1 MPFLFTSVD
10 DHSPAVA
17 DATLEPFPGFRVV
30 PRLTARVEGEVD
42 VAYEPELEITFDM
55 ASVKYRPT
63 FVGIRAEDVNGTML
77 RTVRVTDYV
86 KGAARAGIFLVL
98 AAEDEQE
105 PLSSLFDFDRGESIF
120 GAEFAAYL
128 SNGGPDEFA
137 IAHVAFSYVFAQL
150 AAEPPAKAVQRD
162 VRLTPRTADNWIA
175 RARSAGLLEPKTTGR
190 DQTGQLKAWHAVM
203 SRFDGMSTDE

>member
-10 DHSPAVA
+10 DHTPTVA

-42 VAYEPELEITFDM
+42 VSYEPELEITFDM
-55 ASVKYRPT
+55 ASVRYRPT

-86 KGAARAGIFLVL
+86 RGSARDGIFLL
-98 AAEDEQE
+98 LDAEDELE
-105 PLSSLFDFDRGESIF
+105 PLSSLFDFDHGESIY
-120 GAEFAAYL
+120 GSEFAAHL
-128 SNGGPDEFA
+128 SSGGPDEFA
-137 IAHVAFSYVFAQL
+137 IAHVAFSYVFAHL

-162 VRLTPRTADNWIA
+162 VQLTPRTADNWIA
-175 RARSAGLLEPKTTGR
+175 RARSAGLLEPKATGR
-190 DQTGQLKAWHAVM
+190 DQDGQLTAWRTVM
-203 SRFDGMSTDE
+203 ARFEGMSADE